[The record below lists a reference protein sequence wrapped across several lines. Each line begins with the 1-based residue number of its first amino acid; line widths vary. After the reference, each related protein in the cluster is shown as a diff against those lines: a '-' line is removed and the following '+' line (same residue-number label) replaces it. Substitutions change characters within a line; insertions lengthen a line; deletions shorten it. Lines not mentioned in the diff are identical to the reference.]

1 MNVPLRDLEEALRN
15 PQAYAKKKS
24 TPQRGFPPRSKYLTL
39 QRAVYRFHKVNEDLT
54 KAKQY
59 LEESFVGQFVN
70 QDDLPQ
76 YVEKLETYAERL
88 IRLGT
93 TVFKA
98 KDRLVIPLKGNLATQ
113 FRVSGDIPR
122 IDLTAEGYNI
132 WLFAKET
139 QDWGSELRLPL
150 IQSAYAKQLSVPLNE
165 IRVGVYDFSVGSY
178 TDYGFTEREVKK
190 AEASLVRLLRQM
202 TLE

>member
-15 PQAYAKKKS
+15 PRAYARKKS
-24 TPQRGFPPRSKYLTL
+24 TPQRGFYPRSKYLTL

-59 LEESFVGQFVN
+59 LEESFDRQFKN
-70 QDDLPQ
+70 QEDLSQ
-76 YVEKLETYAERL
+76 YVEKLETYAEGL

-98 KDRLVIPLKGNLATQ
+98 KDRLVIPLKRDLATQ

-122 IDLTAEGYNI
+122 IDLTNEGYSV
-132 WLFAKET
+132 WLFAKEP
-139 QDWGSELRLPL
+139 QDWRSEIRLPL
-150 IQSAYAKQLSVPLNE
+150 IQSAYAKELSVLLNE
-165 IRVGVYDFSVGSY
+165 IRVGVYDFSTGTY
-178 TDYGFTEREVKK
+178 KDYGFTQREIKK
-190 AEASLVRLLRQM
+190 AENSLVRLLRQL